1 MDNEILQILQ
11 SMNKKMD
18 VMGDKVDYLYS
29 MKDKIESIDEI
40 RSKVDSLY
48 SMKDKIESIDEIN
61 SKVDSLYEMKDK
73 VDSLYSM
80 KDKIESI
87 DEIKSKVDSL
97 YSMKD
102 KIESI
107 DEINSKVDSLY
118 SMKDKVDSIDE
129 RLSALEDVVTV
140 MQYEH
145 GRKLDLLLDYAKASI
160 EKHEQYDKQFD
171 YVYSKMFDYDVRLSV
186 IEDSEHFQNVMA
198 KKAAF
203 IRKFADKGK
212 EIVESQNKKIAQYNP
227 NNK

>member
-1 MDNEILQILQ
+1 MDNEILQILK
-11 SMNKKMD
+11 SMNQKMD
-18 VMGDKVDYLYS
+18 VMGEKVDYLYG

-40 RSKVDSLY
+40 RNKVYSLY
-48 SMKDKIESIDEIN
+48 EMKD
-61 SKVDSLYEMKDK
+61 KVDSLYEMKDK
-73 VDSLYSM
+73 VDSLYAM

-87 DEIKSKVDSL
+87 DEIRDKVDSL
-97 YSMKD
+97 CT
-102 KIESI
+102 
-107 DEINSKVDSLY
+107 L
-118 SMKDKVDSIDE
+118 KDKVDSIDE

-160 EKHEQYDKQFD
+160 EKHEQYNKQFD
-171 YVYSKMFDYDVRLSV
+171 YVYAKMFDYDVRLSV

-212 EIVESQNKKIAQYNP
+212 EIVESKNKKMAQ
-227 NNK
+227 

>member
-1 MDNEILQILQ
+1 MDKEILQILQ

-61 SKVDSLYEMKDK
+61 SKVDSLY
-73 VDSLYSM
+73 SM

-87 DEIKSKVDSL
+87 DEIR
-97 YSMKD
+97 
-102 KIESI
+102 
-107 DEINSKVDSLY
+107 SKVDSLY

>member
-18 VMGDKVDYLYS
+18 VIGDKVDYLYG

-48 SMKDKIESIDEIN
+48 G
-61 SKVDSLYEMKDK
+61 
-73 VDSLYSM
+73 
-80 KDKIESI
+80 
-87 DEIKSKVDSL
+87 
-97 YSMKD
+97 MKD

>member
-1 MDNEILQILQ
+1 MLYYRQALNGSFYKRKEDYTMDNEILQILQ

-18 VMGDKVDYLYS
+18 VMGDKVDY
-29 MKDKIESIDEI
+29 
-40 RSKVDSLY
+40 
-48 SMKDKIESIDEIN
+48 
-61 SKVDSLYEMKDK
+61 
-73 VDSLYSM
+73 
-80 KDKIESI
+80 
-87 DEIKSKVDSL
+87 L

>member
-87 DEIKSKVDSL
+87 DEINSKVDSL

>member
-48 SMKDKIESIDEIN
+48 SMKDKIESIDEIR
-61 SKVDSLYEMKDK
+61 SKVDSLYE
-73 VDSLYSM
+73 
-80 KDKIESI
+80 
-87 DEIKSKVDSL
+87 
-97 YSMKD
+97 
-102 KIESI
+102 
-107 DEINSKVDSLY
+107 
-118 SMKDKVDSIDE
+118 MKDKVDSIDE

>member
-48 SMKDKIESIDEIN
+48 SMKDKIESIDEIR
-61 SKVDSLYEMKDK
+61 
-73 VDSLYSM
+73 
-80 KDKIESI
+80 
-87 DEIKSKVDSL
+87 
-97 YSMKD
+97 
-102 KIESI
+102 
-107 DEINSKVDSLY
+107 SKVDSLY

>member
-1 MDNEILQILQ
+1 M
-11 SMNKKMD
+11 
-18 VMGDKVDYLYS
+18 
-29 MKDKIESIDEI
+29 
-40 RSKVDSLY
+40 
-48 SMKDKIESIDEIN
+48 
-61 SKVDSLYEMKDK
+61 
-73 VDSLYSM
+73 
-80 KDKIESI
+80 
-87 DEIKSKVDSL
+87 
-97 YSMKD
+97 
-102 KIESI
+102 
-107 DEINSKVDSLY
+107 
-118 SMKDKVDSIDE
+118 DSIDE

>member
-18 VMGDKVDYLYS
+18 VMGDKVDY
-29 MKDKIESIDEI
+29 
-40 RSKVDSLY
+40 
-48 SMKDKIESIDEIN
+48 
-61 SKVDSLYEMKDK
+61 
-73 VDSLYSM
+73 LYSM

>member
-18 VMGDKVDYLYS
+18 VIGDKVDYLYG

-48 SMKDKIESIDEIN
+48 
-61 SKVDSLYEMKDK
+61 EMKD
-73 VDSLYSM
+73 
-80 KDKIESI
+80 
-87 DEIKSKVDSL
+87 
-97 YSMKD
+97 
-102 KIESI
+102 
-107 DEINSKVDSLY
+107 KVDSLY

>member
-18 VMGDKVDYLYS
+18 VMGDKVDYLYG

-48 SMKDKIESIDEIN
+48 SMKDKIESIDEIR
-61 SKVDSLYEMKDK
+61 
-73 VDSLYSM
+73 
-80 KDKIESI
+80 
-87 DEIKSKVDSL
+87 
-97 YSMKD
+97 
-102 KIESI
+102 
-107 DEINSKVDSLY
+107 SKVDSLY

>member
-18 VMGDKVDYLYS
+18 VIGDKVDYLYG

-48 SMKDKIESIDEIN
+48 GMKDKIESIDEIR
-61 SKVDSLYEMKDK
+61 SKVDSLYEMKD
-73 VDSLYSM
+73 
-80 KDKIESI
+80 
-87 DEIKSKVDSL
+87 
-97 YSMKD
+97 
-102 KIESI
+102 
-107 DEINSKVDSLY
+107 KVDSLY

>member
-1 MDNEILQILQ
+1 MDNEILQILK
-11 SMNKKMD
+11 SMNQKMD
-18 VMGDKVDYLYS
+18 VMGEKVDYLYG

-40 RSKVDSLY
+40 R
-48 SMKDKIESIDEIN
+48 N
-61 SKVDSLYEMKDK
+61 KVDSLYEMKDK
-73 VDSLYSM
+73 VDSLYEMKDKVDSLYAM

-87 DEIKSKVDSL
+87 DEIRDKVDSL
-97 YSMKD
+97 CT
-102 KIESI
+102 
-107 DEINSKVDSLY
+107 L
-118 SMKDKVDSIDE
+118 KDKVDSLDE

-212 EIVESQNKKIAQYNP
+212 EIVESKNKKMAQ
-227 NNK
+227 

>member
-1 MDNEILQILQ
+1 
-11 SMNKKMD
+11 MNKKMD

-48 SMKDKIESIDEIN
+48 SMKDKIESIDEIR
-61 SKVDSLYEMKDK
+61 
-73 VDSLYSM
+73 
-80 KDKIESI
+80 
-87 DEIKSKVDSL
+87 
-97 YSMKD
+97 
-102 KIESI
+102 
-107 DEINSKVDSLY
+107 SKVDSLY